1 MNFRIKEPKLLM
13 FKILI
18 IFIPVYL
25 IAYFTQNMV
34 YILPTLAIGIMFG
47 TSLNEVSKE
56 NDSEMEGENSD

>member
-1 MNFRIKEPKLLM
+1 
-13 FKILI
+13 
-18 IFIPVYL
+18 
-25 IAYFTQNMV
+25 MV